1 MKQPPPKIPQR
12 KTQILL
18 GFDLYKP
25 RQWLTKY
32 HQIPVSIA
40 KTKFTTGSLKQ
51 KLEQMQMK
59 TQVFLQKCPENG
71 FIAFL

>member
-1 MKQPPPKIPQR
+1 MKQPPQKSHNAKPKFSWALIYTNPG
-12 KTQILL
+12 K
-18 GFDLYKP
+18 
-25 RQWLTKY
+25 WLTKY
-32 HQIPVSIA
+32 HKIPVSTA